1 VDDVRRAHPCVREQT
16 GHGVNLPLPDG
27 AQRPLRVQSLRDSI
41 AVLDEIDPHGFCSR
55 QTTHPIS

>member
-1 VDDVRRAHPCVREQT
+1 
-16 GHGVNLPLPDG
+16 VNLPPPDG